1 MESARSANQD
11 VKNPEPKGRKANKC
25 VMVDDENEMQDNLAK
40 AKKPNKVTIRL
51 ACQGLADLDF
61 MSASDPYAILY
72 IKAEKDKNWRKL
84 G

>member
-51 ACQGLADLDF
+51 AC
-61 MSASDPYAILY
+61 
-72 IKAEKDKNWRKL
+72 
-84 G
+84 